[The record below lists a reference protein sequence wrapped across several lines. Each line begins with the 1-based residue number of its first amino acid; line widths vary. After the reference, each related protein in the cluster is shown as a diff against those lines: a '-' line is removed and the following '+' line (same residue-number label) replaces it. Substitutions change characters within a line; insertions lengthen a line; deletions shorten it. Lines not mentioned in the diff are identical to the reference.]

1 MKMRMNKRMAKKMM
15 MIHTFKRQFDDRLLC
30 YTIAADY
37 RGLSKR
43 WRKDD
48 ENNNE
53 DHDEWQSRI
62 DKGVM
67 NAWRWWMIKKI
78 CSIIG
83 VQADKCSTMV
93 KEYARCMTID
103 AQPDRY
109 PTTCKKKRMCKIS
122 SHRRSSRHMSNIQP
136 YQTIGVCAGICLKIF
151 EDFKA
156 FNHRRQADRCQ
167 SIQPSA
173 PSRQMSK
180 YSTIGAK
187 PTDVKMP
194 TIGAKPIDVKL
205 FNHPRQADRCQ
216 SIQPSVPSRQ
226 MSKYSSIGAK
236 LTDVNVFN
244 RLALQLHI

>member
-1 MKMRMNKRMAKKMM
+1 MNDEMKMRMNKRMAKKMM

-109 PTTCKKKRMCKIS
+109 PTTCKKKKECARFPAIGAQADIC
-122 SHRRSSRHMSNIQP
+122 
-136 YQTIGVCAGICLKIF
+136 QT
-151 EDFKA
+151 
-156 FNHRRQADRCQ
+156 FNH
-167 SIQPSA
+167 IKPSA
-173 PSRQMSK
+173 
-180 YSTIGAK
+180 
-187 PTDVKMP
+187 
-194 TIGAKPIDVKL
+194 
-205 FNHPRQADRCQ
+205 
-216 SIQPSVPSRQ
+216 SVPV
-226 MSKYSSIGAK
+226 Y
-236 LTDVNVFN
+236 V
-244 RLALQLHI
+244 